1 MNDEELEAT
10 KKLNGVAKE
19 NNREEDIKKLN
30 SLIEGCK
37 ECKFAACEQCEINWT
52 EVQAIE
58 HILAE
63 READKKKI
71 DELEKEN
78 HKILENG
85 LDVIKDSIAK
95 QTVRDKIKEL
105 KNNLKYIACNED
117 CSKCFNQEGKALY
130 RESNFIFCF
139 AYHQIKALQ
148 ELLED
153 K

>member
-1 MNDEELEAT
+1 M
-10 KKLNGVAKE
+10 GI
-19 NNREEDIKKLN
+19 EEDIKKLKELN
-30 SLIEGCK
+30 NLLKFFKTHGWIPNLSRNTNINETIE
-37 ECKFAACEQCEINWT
+37 
-52 EVQAIE
+52 AIE

-63 READKKKI
+63 REEDKKRI
-71 DELEKEN
+71 AELEKEN

-85 LDVIKDSIAK
+85 IDVIRDSIAK

-130 RESNFIFCF
+130 RESNFVFCF
-139 AYHQIKALQ
+139 AYHQIKVLQ
-148 ELLED
+148 QLLED

>member
-1 MNDEELEAT
+1 MSNI
-10 KKLNGVAKE
+10 
-19 NNREEDIKKLN
+19 EEDIKIVKEFNEKNRFRDCGRLN
-30 SLIEGCK
+30 N
-37 ECKFAACEQCEINWT
+37 AINH
-52 EVQAIE
+52 V
-58 HILAE
+58 LAE
-63 READKKKI
+63 REEDKKKI

-78 HKILENG
+78 HKILENS
-85 LDVIKDSIAK
+85 LDVIRDSIAK

-148 ELLED
+148 ELLEG

>member
-1 MNDEELEAT
+1 MSI
-10 KKLNGVAKE
+10 
-19 NNREEDIKKLN
+19 EEDINILENLKRYLN
-30 SLIEGCK
+30 LLIYEGKNKIYYNDLGWDEKTIDC
-37 ECKFAACEQCEINWT
+37 IN
-52 EVQAIE
+52 AIT

-63 READKKKI
+63 REEDKKKI
-71 DELEKEN
+71 DKLEKEN

-85 LDVIKDSIAK
+85 LDVIRDSIAK

>member
-1 MNDEELEAT
+1 MDI
-10 KKLNGVAKE
+10 
-19 NNREEDIKKLN
+19 EEDIKKVKELN
-30 SLIEGCK
+30 NLL
-37 ECKFAACEQCEINWT
+37 KFFKTHGWIPDLSREINT
-52 EVQAIE
+52 NGIIDAIG

-63 READKKKI
+63 REEDKKKI
-71 DELEKEN
+71 AELEKEN

-85 LDVIKDSIAK
+85 IDVIRDSIAK

-130 RESNFIFCF
+130 RESNFVFCF
-139 AYHQIKALQ
+139 AYHQIKVLQ
-148 ELLED
+148 QLLED